1 MPEITE
7 DTPTKDIVVQG
18 VLLAAPMPYTEG
30 DTLTTNEAHVVNQTL
45 HENLRNNFASS
56 IKKFMEK
63 AGVRDA
69 TELSAEQRAEIQEKF
84 DSYAEAYEFG
94 VRTGG
99 TGRPVDPVEAQ
110 ALEMAT
116 TKVKESLKRQGF
128 KLKDVGVEKIR
139 SLAEGAIESHPAFR
153 QAAERIVA
161 ARKQA
166 ADELT
171 VDVGA
176 PVAAEPA

>member
-18 VLLAAPMPYTEG
+18 VLLAAPMPYEEG
-30 DTLTTNEAHVVNQTL
+30 HTLSTNEAHVINQTL
-45 HENLRNNFASS
+45 AENLRNNFASTV
-56 IKKFMEK
+56 KKFLEK
-63 AGVRDA
+63 AGAKDA
-69 TELSAEQRAEIQEKF
+69 TELTPDQRTELQSKF
-84 DSYAEAYEFG
+84 DAYADAYEFG

-116 TKVKESLKRQGF
+116 TKVKESLKRQGY
-128 KLKDVGVEKIR
+128 KLKDVGADKIR
-139 SLAEGAIESHPAFR
+139 TLAESAIESNPKFR
-153 QAAERIVA
+153 EAAQRIVA
-161 ARKQA
+161 ARQTA

-171 VDVGA
+171 VDLK
-176 PVAAEPA
+176 PAEVPA